1 MKYVIGG
8 LLLIMVFLGIAS
20 LSEPDP
26 PPTFIIPTPNVEY
39 PVGRAPMALPPDYQT
54 EFVHYATVDRV
65 DGMTRNIYISPQAI
79 EAIEAD
85 VSLPDYTIVV
95 IEAFHAQEDN
105 NGRFVRDNNDRW
117 IADEFE
123 PEVHVAELR
132 STWRIEDL
140 AASSHLGGWNFDA
153 FDYETGVSN
162 PTRLNDCFSCHDGA
176 VRRDFLF
183 TMPLLETYVR
193 TGEVQY
199 RYCGLPE
206 RSVCR

>member
-1 MKYVIGG
+1 MKYVMGG
-8 LLLIMVFLGIAS
+8 LLLVMVFLGIAS
-20 LSEPDP
+20 LSKETP
-26 PPTFIIPTPNVEY
+26 PPTFITPTPNVNY
-39 PVGRAPMALPPDYQT
+39 PVGRAPMALPANYRA

-65 DGMTRNIYISPQAI
+65 DGVTRNIFISPQAI

-85 VSLPDYTIVV
+85 VDLPDYTIVV
-95 IEAFHAQEDN
+95 IEAFQAQADED
-105 NGRFVRDNNDRW
+105 GDFIRDNNNRW

-162 PTRLNDCFSCHDGA
+162 PSRLNDCFSCHDGA

-183 TMPLLETYVR
+183 TMPLLENYVR

-199 RYCGLPE
+199 SYCARPE
-206 RSVCR
+206 RSIC